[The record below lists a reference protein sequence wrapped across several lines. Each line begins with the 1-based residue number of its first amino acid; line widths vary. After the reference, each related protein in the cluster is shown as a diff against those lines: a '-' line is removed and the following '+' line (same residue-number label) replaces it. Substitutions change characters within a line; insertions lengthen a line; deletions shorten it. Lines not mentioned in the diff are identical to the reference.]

1 METFAAVITGKGT
14 GAISTIEIF
23 GTSAKKVLKKIFAPA
38 SAKSGRFQTG
48 KILLGKITDGTETI
62 DQVTIGCLADNRF
75 AVNCHGNP
83 LIVAEIM
90 QLLKNQNVKP
100 ITAEQLLAETSA
112 KENTIAIEAKLAIPK
127 AKTIEGTKIIANQIK
142 AGLSETLEQWQVDI
156 EKIGLD
162 KIKTEAEKILQ
173 SSQTA
178 KLIIFGCKT
187 AITGPPNSGK
197 STLLNC
203 LCGREK
209 AIVTNIS
216 GTTRDYVTGQCQ
228 IGPLYLELI
237 DTAGLDSKKPFDVL
251 EKFSRR
257 KSLGILEEADLV
269 LVVLDNSQNSR
280 KIDDILLEKIKNK
293 KIITIFNKSDLPNR
307 LNSNKL
313 PQISA
318 DKVKISAKFAKNI
331 DEIAEKIQQ
340 ITGSVDFDL
349 NQPAVFTARQ
359 ENLLGQLIEAK
370 SKPDA
375 QAVIAELLN
384 GQL

>member
-1 METFAAVITGKGT
+1 METFAAVITGKAT
-14 GAISTIEIF
+14 GAISTIEVF
-23 GTSAKKVLKKIFAPA
+23 GGSAENVLKKIFVPA
-38 SAKSGRFQTG
+38 CAKSGRFRAG
-48 KILLGKITDGTETI
+48 KILLGEVTNGTETI
-62 DQVTIGCLADNRF
+62 DQVTIGCLADNHF

-83 LIVAEIM
+83 LIVAEITR
-90 QLLKNQNVKP
+90 LLEKQGVNPV
-100 ITAEQLLAETSA
+100 TAEQLLIKTLA
-112 KENTIAIEAKLAIPK
+112 KENTITIEAKLTIPK
-127 AKTIEGTKIIANQIK
+127 AKTIEGTKIIANQIE
-142 AGLSETLEQWQVDI
+142 AGLSEILKQWQASI

-209 AIVTNIS
+209 AIVTDIK
-216 GTTRDYVTGQCQ
+216 GTTRDYVTGQAQ
-228 IGPLYLELI
+228 IGPLCLELI
-237 DTAGLDSKKPFDVL
+237 DTAGLDSKRPSGVL
-251 EKFSRR
+251 EKSSQQ
-257 KSLGILEEADLV
+257 KSLRILKDADLV

-280 KIDDILLEKIKNK
+280 QLDSTLLEKIKGK
-293 KIITIFNKSDLPNR
+293 KIVTILNKSDLPSR

-313 PQISA
+313 PQILTN
-318 DKVKISAKFAKNI
+318 KIKISAKFAKNI
-331 DEIAEKIQQ
+331 DKIAEKIRQ
-340 ITGSVDFDL
+340 ITGSNDFDL

-375 QAVIAELLN
+375 LSTIAELLN
-384 GQL
+384 SQL

>member
-1 METFAAVITGKGT
+1 M
-14 GAISTIEIF
+14 
-23 GTSAKKVLKKIFAPA
+23 L
-38 SAKSGRFQTG
+38 
-48 KILLGKITDGTETI
+48 
-62 DQVTIGCLADNRF
+62 
-75 AVNCHGNP
+75 
-83 LIVAEIM
+83 
-90 QLLKNQNVKP
+90 
-100 ITAEQLLAETSA
+100 
-112 KENTIAIEAKLAIPK
+112 
-127 AKTIEGTKIIANQIK
+127 IANQIK
-142 AGLSETLEQWQVDI
+142 TGLSETLKQWQADI

-162 KIKTEAEKILQ
+162 RIKTEAKEILRR
-173 SSQTA
+173 SQTA

-203 LCGREK
+203 LCGRQK

-216 GTTRDYVTGQCQ
+216 GTTRDYITGQCQ

-237 DTAGLDSKKPFDVL
+237 DTAGLDSKKTFGVL
-251 EKFSRR
+251 EKSSQQ
-257 KSLGILEEADLV
+257 KSLRILEDADLV

-293 KIITIFNKSDLPNR
+293 KIITIFNKYDLPNR

-313 PQISA
+313 PQILA
-318 DKVKISAKFAKNI
+318 KKIKISAKFAKNI

-340 ITGSVDFDL
+340 ITGSNDFDL

-370 SKPDA
+370 SKSDA
-375 QAVIAELLN
+375 LSTIAELLN